1 MPLFAVVE
9 ILMVRHVAVEHL
21 CMLDSL
27 HLLLLT
33 IFSALSSI
41 YHLTFIA
48 WERYVAVRKWMNYKV
63 IVTKNLVKILA
74 LIAWLVAK
82 FTVAPLFILI
92 AIDVDQEV
100 LRKRFLV
107 MSIWV
112 AFCLIVI
119 VLFYVMVYLGVRKR
133 NTNQLNKVTALI
145 RGKLESRAAKMTGLV
160 TAALTFSFVPVIVIG
175 VTAKVFPGVRT
186 RLAFR
191 LARILGQLNSAVNP
205 LIYFYSNRRFREAV
219 LELFTEKSENL
230 KLFSQRWVF
239 TGQRIRLVRLKMSY
253 IYKSWNDEATW
264 QGQDLSTQPSF

>member
-1 MPLFAVVE
+1 LGNQKHYLPPDFSRHRIHRLSFCRYFERVGDHSCEAKETELQNCINFKLVSLAIADLLAGAIYVPLFAVVE
-9 ILMVRHVAVEHL
+9 ILMVRQVAVEHL

-27 HLLLLT
+27 HLLSLT

-82 FTVAPLFILI
+82 FPVAPLFILI

-160 TAALTFSFVPVIVIG
+160 SM
-175 VTAKVFPGVRT
+175 
-186 RLAFR
+186 
-191 LARILGQLNSAVNP
+191 ARNSRQACAMTVD
-205 LIYFYSNRRFREAV
+205 
-219 LELFTEKSENL
+219 T
-230 KLFSQRWVF
+230 
-239 TGQRIRLVRLKMSY
+239 
-253 IYKSWNDEATW
+253 
-264 QGQDLSTQPSF
+264 